1 MERIDDFEHRR
12 KHLKDLSEGELE
24 KRFWD
29 LLGQVVDPL
38 VELARTHT
46 TPSVERSVLLRMG
59 FSSLEADSIVKNVI
73 DHNLIAKGAGHV
85 VYRIAREEN
94 LDIRTAGQRLGAGE
108 LWDKAGDVFFKAK
121 TNSDKG

>member
-12 KHLKDLSEGELE
+12 KHLKELPEEQLE

-29 LLGQVVDPL
+29 LLEQVADPL

-59 FSSLEADSIVKNVI
+59 FSSLEADSLVKHVI
-73 DHNLIAKGAGHV
+73 DHHLMAKGAGHV

-94 LDIRTAGQRLGAGE
+94 LDIRTAGLRLGAGE
-108 LWDKAGDVFFKAK
+108 LWDKAGDIFFGTK
-121 TNSDKG
+121 TNSDQR